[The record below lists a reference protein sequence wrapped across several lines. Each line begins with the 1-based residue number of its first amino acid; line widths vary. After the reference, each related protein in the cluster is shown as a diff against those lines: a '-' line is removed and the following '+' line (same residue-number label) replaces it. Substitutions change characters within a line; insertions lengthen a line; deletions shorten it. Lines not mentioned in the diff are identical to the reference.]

1 LISYWQR
8 RPLLIPIVKALQKNL
23 KTGEKKSDITVGCNF
38 LDEKIN
44 MEQKFI
50 FKNLC
55 QGYV

>member
-1 LISYWQR
+1 
-8 RPLLIPIVKALQKNL
+8 VKALQKNL